1 MVAYLILGIHA
12 AQFQGETAL
21 IQRARRRR
29 VLIWY
34 MSMQNMHL
42 FSGMLFSGASS
53 APRVFLVLSAAG
65 QARGAWVHYD
75 ADLIPAEL
83 SSACSE
89 HLQSLSWF
97 F

>member
-42 FSGMLFSGASS
+42 FSGMLFSVFWHAVLWRFFGAEGFPRAFGCGASEGGMGTLRRRPDPGR
-53 APRVFLVLSAAG
+53 AQQRVL
-65 QARGAWVHYD
+65 
-75 ADLIPAEL
+75 
-83 SSACSE
+83 
-89 HLQSLSWF
+89 
-97 F
+97 